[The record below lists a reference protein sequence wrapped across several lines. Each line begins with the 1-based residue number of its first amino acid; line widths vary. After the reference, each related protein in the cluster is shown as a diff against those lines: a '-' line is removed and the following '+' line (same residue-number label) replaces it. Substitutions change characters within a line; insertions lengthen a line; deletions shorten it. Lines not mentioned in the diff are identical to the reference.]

1 MRMYARLALACGE
14 PSIRRLLRSVDAREL
29 AFWDAYEQV
38 EGPIGVGP
46 LVRLAAWLGWTQ
58 YDAKKVPGPEHL
70 LEWLQAFTVRPPEV
84 EEEEDEALTEE
95 EAESRRVE
103 LLGRKL
109 MAMFGS
115 PDLRKADDGHRETEC
130 AAGAE

>member
-1 MRMYARLALACGE
+1 
-14 PSIRRLLRSVDAREL
+14 
-29 AFWDAYEQV
+29 
-38 EGPIGVGP
+38 

-84 EEEEDEALTEE
+84 EEEDEDEPLTDEE
-95 EAESRRVE
+95 IEEQRVE
-103 LLGRKL
+103 RLGHKL

-115 PDLRKADDGHRETEC
+115 PDLEKACDGHRETER
-130 AAGAE
+130 AAGPE